1 LRALPGAPEVV
12 LHASRPPARPDPL
25 LDFGYPVALSMLP
38 GRLLTRGWD
47 RGWVKAPAGFDLVHA
62 TSLAMP
68 ATPSRGPAAVTVHDL
83 LWRELP
89 EAFPR
94 RGRRWHEVA
103 YRRAIDRCALV
114 IVPAAETATA
124 VAADAP
130 PGVRV
135 EVVAEGCDHLAP
147 PDDRAAGALLQ
158 SLDVSGPFL
167 LTVSTMEPRKNL
179 RRLAA
184 AYSLA
189 RSRLAEPPKLVVVG
203 YRGWG
208 DAAAPD
214 GPGVALAGPVADG
227 VLTAL
232 LQRSMAVLYVPVK
245 EGFGLPAVE
254 AMAAG
259 APVIASPMPSTATA
273 ALEVD
278 PFDHESMADGI
289 EQVVTDASLRSRLI
303 TAGRHRAAELT
314 WEAAARRH
322 VELWASLT

>member
-1 LRALPGAPEVV
+1 
-12 LHASRPPARPDPL
+12 
-25 LDFGYPVALSMLP
+25 
-38 GRLLTRGWD
+38 
-47 RGWVKAPAGFDLVHA
+47 
-62 TSLAMP
+62 
-68 ATPSRGPAAVTVHDL
+68 
-83 LWRELP
+83 
-89 EAFPR
+89 
-94 RGRRWHEVA
+94 
-103 YRRAIDRCALV
+103 
-114 IVPAAETATA
+114 
-124 VAADAP
+124 
-130 PGVRV
+130 
-135 EVVAEGCDHLAP
+135 
-147 PDDRAAGALLQ
+147 
-158 SLDVSGPFL
+158 
-167 LTVSTMEPRKNL
+167 
-179 RRLAA
+179 
-184 AYSLA
+184 
-189 RSRLAEPPKLVVVG
+189 
-203 YRGWG
+203 
-208 DAAAPD
+208 
-214 GPGVALAGPVADG
+214 VALAGPVADG